1 MSDRTPQGLS
11 DGETHTSVSS
21 FLPPGLPAGGA
32 PELNGSQ
39 GTGGTQPGEE
49 EREVTGGQKAQHR
62 GLAEGGRLAC
72 QGKELEATGFRII
85 SVPDTSPAQ
94 AMVST
99 AEASG

>member
-11 DGETHTSVSS
+11 DGETHASVSS

-49 EREVTGGQKAQHR
+49 ERR
-62 GLAEGGRLAC
+62 GRLPGDRRHSTEAWQKEGAWLVRGRSRRL
-72 QGKELEATGFRII
+72 QGSESSLSHRHQPSSSHG
-85 SVPDTSPAQ
+85 VYC
-94 AMVST
+94 
-99 AEASG
+99 